1 MLTRLAAL
9 FAARPSTA
17 EAWLARMGRPGVSAR
32 DQAALEAWLDADPE
46 HLRQYEGLK
55 AANAE
60 LADLRHVFEGDLARL
75 RRGPARRSAGAPTGL
90 VFGGGLAAIAA
101 VVATIALLPLLRG
114 SPEGQLFES
123 APGQII
129 DVTLADGSLV
139 TLDADSAIRVAFA
152 KDVRR
157 LTLERGSAYFEVEHD
172 AAQPFQVAVADRRV
186 IVTGT
191 RFVTAIAGDS
201 AQISVLHGRVAIGR
215 RDAARANALEGALG
229 VTAGERAIFQS
240 GAPQIVK
247 TRADVDAATAWRQRR
262 LVFRNVPLS
271 EVITAA
277 ARYSDAPL
285 VVADPTL
292 KRIFI
297 TTVLPLEGDGAL
309 ADRMAALL
317 PIRAEHAAD
326 GRVLIRAE

>member
-1 MLTRLAAL
+1 MLNRLAAL
-9 FAARPSTA
+9 FAARPMTA

-32 DQAALEAWLDADPE
+32 DQAALEAWLDADPD
-46 HLRQYEGLK
+46 HLRQYEALK
-55 AANAE
+55 AANAG
-60 LADLRHVFEGDLARL
+60 LADLRMAFEGDLARL
-75 RRGPARRSAGAPTGL
+75 RRGAPRRSGAPRGL
-90 VFGGGLAAIAA
+90 VLGGGLAAMAA
-101 VVATIALLPLLRG
+101 VAAAIALLPMLRAA
-114 SPEGQLFES
+114 PESQLFES
-123 APGQII
+123 APGQIV
-129 DVTLADGSLV
+129 DLTLDDGSLV

-172 AAQPFQVAVADRRV
+172 AAHPFQVAVADRRV

-191 RFVTAIAGDS
+191 RFVTAITGDS
-201 AQISVLHGRVAIGR
+201 AQISVLQGRVAIGR
-215 RDAARANALEGALG
+215 RDAARTRALEGALG
-229 VTAGERAIFQS
+229 VTAGERAVFRS
-240 GAPQIVK
+240 GAPGIEK

-262 LVFRNVPLS
+262 LVFRHAPLS

-277 ARYSDAPL
+277 ARYSQAPL
-285 VVADPTL
+285 VVADPAL
-292 KRIFI
+292 DRIFV

-326 GRVLIRAE
+326 GRVLIRPE

>member
-1 MLTRLAAL
+1 MLNRLAAL

-32 DQAALEAWLDADPE
+32 DQVALEAWLDADPD

-55 AANAE
+55 AANAG
-60 LADLRHVFEGDLARL
+60 LDDLRHAFEGDLARL
-75 RRGPARRSAGAPTGL
+75 RRGKASRPGVPRGL

-101 VVATIALLPLLRG
+101 VVAAIALLPMLRAT
-114 SPEGQLFES
+114 PESQLFES
-123 APGQII
+123 APGQIV
-129 DVTLADGSLV
+129 DVTLDDGSHV

-152 KDVRR
+152 EDVRR

-172 AAQPFQVAVADRRV
+172 AAHPFQVAVADRQV

-191 RFVTAIAGDS
+191 RFVTAITGDS
-201 AQISVLHGRVAIGR
+201 AQISVLQGRVVIGR
-215 RDAARANALEGALG
+215 RDAARADALEGALG
-229 VTAGERAIFQS
+229 VTAGERAVFRS

-247 TRADVDAATAWRQRR
+247 TRADVEAATAWRQRR
-262 LVFRNVPLS
+262 LVFRNAPLS

-277 ARYSDAPL
+277 ARYSNAPL
-285 VVADPTL
+285 VVADPAL
-292 KRIFI
+292 DRMFI